1 MMKAVGFLKKYWG
14 TLLIVGCFLL
24 FYAYATNNRIID
36 AFLFPTPKKINAAFS
51 RHFETLL
58 TGLLYSSKLLF
69 PGLAIGTV
77 IALLVGIPMG
87 MKKVIRRNLH
97 PIVYSISV
105 IPLVLLTP
113 FCINLSPTFAIASV
127 CLVIYG
133 STWSTLFATITGIQ
147 TIDKR
152 YLDNAAVLEIKG
164 AERMFR
170 VLLPAAMPAILAGF
184 INSVRIAFL
193 ALVFAEMFG
202 AKYGM
207 GYFVQYYFTLGKFE
221 NVMAGMIFLIVILI
235 VVMQIFDKIKNRLLK
250 WTIN

>member
-1 MMKAVGFLKKYWG
+1 MKKAVGFLNKYWG
-14 TLLIVGCFLL
+14 TLLLIAGFLL
-24 FYAYATNNRIID
+24 FYTYATNNSIID
-36 AFLFPTPKKINAAFS
+36 AFLFPTPQKIGSAFV
-51 RHFETLL
+51 RNFKTLL
-58 TGLLYSSKLLF
+58 TGMLHSFKLLF
-69 PGLAIGTV
+69 PGLTIGTI

-87 MKKVIRRNLH
+87 LKKGIRRNLH

-113 FCINLSPTFAIASV
+113 FFINLCPTFSLASM

-133 STWSTLFATITGIQ
+133 SIWSTLFATITGIQ

-152 YLDNAAVLEIKG
+152 YLDNAAVLEVRGVEK
-164 AERMFR
+164 MFR
-170 VLLPAAMPAILAGF
+170 VLLPAAMPSILAGF

-207 GYFVQYYFTLGKFE
+207 GYFVQYYYTLGKFD
-221 NVMAGMIFLIVILI
+221 NVMAGMIFLITILI
-235 VVMQIFDKIKNRLLK
+235 IVMQIFDRIKNRLLK